1 MKAVFL
7 GTASMVPTKH
17 RNVSSVFVEH
27 LGDCYLCDCGE
38 GTQRQMNI
46 AGLNRH
52 RVNTVLISHWHG
64 DHMSGLIGLL
74 QTKDKVPEPEPVTII
89 GPNGSKD
96 HMDHLLQSCHFNLS
110 YDVEVVEVPR
120 SEDFDWSNDETRV
133 EACYLDHGVPC
144 VGFRIAERAKRRVKM
159 DALREK
165 GVPEGPHIGELQGGQ
180 VVTYDGKQLDP
191 DTYTYIPEE
200 DVVAYVVDTR
210 PCEGARR
217 LADQANVL
225 IAEATFDNDTQKRA
239 REYGHMT
246 AEEAAEIA
254 VDATVDR
261 LFLTHFSQRFRDVK
275 PLAEEARSVFDD
287 TVPAKDFLEVNVPAA
302 ESERSD

>member
-74 QTKDKVPEPEPVTII
+74 QTKDKVPEPDPVTII
-89 GPNGSKD
+89 GPEGSKN
-96 HMDHLLQSCHFNLS
+96 HVHHLLQSCHFNVS
-110 YDVEVVEVPR
+110 YEVEVLEVPK
-120 SEDFDWSNDETRV
+120 SEEFSWTNDETRV
-133 EACYLDHGVPC
+133 EASYLEHGVPC
-144 VGFRIAERAKRRVKM
+144 VGFRVSELSKRRVKM
-159 DALREK
+159 DELRDA
-165 GVPEGPHIGELQGGQ
+165 GVPEGPHIGRLQGGD
-180 VVTYDGKQLDP
+180 VVEYEGKRLDP
-191 DTYTYIPEE
+191 EEYTYIPEE
-200 DVVAYVVDTR
+200 DVVAYIVDTR
-210 PCEGARR
+210 PCQGARQ
-217 LADQANVL
+217 LAEQVDVL
-225 IAEATFDNDTQKRA
+225 IAEATFDNDTEARA

-254 VDATVDR
+254 SDASVGR
-261 LFLTHFSQRFRDVK
+261 LFLTHFSQRFRDVE
-275 PLAEEARSVFDD
+275 PLAKEARSVFDD
-287 TVPAKDFLEVNVPAA
+287 VVAADDFLEVNISASKS
-302 ESERSD
+302 ESSD